1 MTSTL
6 RSRLL
11 VLVVVVALVGS
22 GCVTAQPTITVDSSS
37 PTVFE
42 GFSTSDAWGTSS
54 VQASVSLT
62 PRATTELGVTK
73 LSVTTESGKSF
84 YTTTIDA
91 GQTAVTLP
99 LPTGTTAT
107 VIAVNTVNGT
117 TVGSANVT
125 VTGTTYP

>member
-1 MTSTL
+1 MTSTF

-22 GCVTAQPTITVDSSS
+22 GCVTAQPTITVSSND
-37 PTVFE
+37 PAVFE

-62 PRATTELGVTK
+62 PQATTNLGVTK
-73 LSVTTESGKSF
+73 LSVVTGNGKSF
-84 YTTTIDA
+84 YTTTVDA

-125 VTGTTYP
+125 VSGTTYP

>member
-22 GCVTAQPTITVDSSS
+22 GCVTAQPTITVSSND
-37 PTVFE
+37 PAVFE
-42 GFSTSDAWGTSS
+42 GFSTADAWGTSS

-62 PRATTELGVTK
+62 PQATTNLGVTK
-73 LSVTTESGKSF
+73 LSVVTRSGKSF
-84 YTTTIDA
+84 YTTTVDA

-125 VTGTTYP
+125 VSGTTYP